1 MMRLKILVTGW
12 LTFLL
17 LLPAC
22 TPASPECEREDVF
35 CVGFVTNTE
44 GINDNPLNRSV
55 WEGILRSQTELGA
68 RVQYIESIDA
78 RDYEKNIAAFADEG
92 YDVIV
97 TVGFGMSRA
106 TLQAA
111 DTYPNID
118 FIGVDQFQEEEI
130 SGVAGLV
137 FKEDQG
143 GFLVGA
149 LAAMMSNT
157 GKIGAVCG
165 PDFISS
171 YRQLGEGYQAGAAY
185 EDNLANTT
193 TDVFTAY
200 LEAGGGSSS
209 DSESADAARS
219 MIAQG
224 ADTIFSCNSAP
235 FDNGTLIAAA
245 RAGAYVIGADH
256 DRYLT
261 VPEAAPRM
269 LTSVVKLAAPS
280 VFELIRLSQKGE
292 FPGGNYLGE
301 VGLAPFHELE
311 NEVSSDVRTTL
322 EELQEG
328 LSDGTIKTNVPPGR
342 P

>member
-1 MMRLKILVTGW
+1 MMRLKVLFTGW
-12 LTFLL
+12 LILL
-17 LLPAC
+17 LFLPAC
-22 TPASPECEREDVF
+22 APTSPQCAREDVF

-44 GINDNPLNRSV
+44 RINDNPLNRSA
-55 WEGILRSQTELGA
+55 WEGILQSQKELGA
-68 RVQYIESIDA
+68 RVQYIESVDV
-78 RDYEKNIAAFADEG
+78 RDYEKNIAAFADES

-97 TVGFGMSRA
+97 TVGFGMGRA

-118 FIGVDQFQEEEI
+118 FIGVDQFQNEETP
-130 SGVAGLV
+130 GVAGPV
-137 FKEDQG
+137 FQEDRG

-149 LAAMMSNT
+149 LAAMMSET

-171 YRQLGEGYQAGAAY
+171 YWQLGEGYQAGAAY
-185 EDNLANTT
+185 ADKLMNTT
-193 TDVFTAY
+193 TDVFIAY

-219 MIAQG
+219 MIEQG

-235 FDNGTLIAAA
+235 FDTGTLIAAA

-261 VPEAAPRM
+261 LPEAAPRM

-280 VFELIRLSQKGE
+280 VFELIRLSQNGE
-292 FPGGNYLGE
+292 FPVGNYLGE
-301 VGLAPFHELE
+301 VEIAPFHELE
-311 NEVSSDVRTTL
+311 NVVPAEVRTTL
-322 EELQEG
+322 EEIKAG
-328 LSDGTIKTNVPPGR
+328 LSDGTIETNVPPEK